1 MSHKGYNMFTPEFY
15 IDLFQ
20 SSKRM
25 ATNKVFADERL
36 NKVANDFID
45 AQTVFAKMLAKNT
58 IEMLTYSVE
67 SISKVV
73 YPQVA
78 GETVKAKTAKKSANT
93 DINTQGD

>member
-1 MSHKGYNMFTPEFY
+1 MFTPEFY

-20 SSKRM
+20 SSKRL

-58 IEMLTYSVE
+58 IEMLSYAADSM
-67 SISKVV
+67 SKTI
-73 YPQVA
+73 YPHSED
-78 GETVKAKTAKKSANT
+78 ETVKAKTAKK
-93 DINTQGD
+93 